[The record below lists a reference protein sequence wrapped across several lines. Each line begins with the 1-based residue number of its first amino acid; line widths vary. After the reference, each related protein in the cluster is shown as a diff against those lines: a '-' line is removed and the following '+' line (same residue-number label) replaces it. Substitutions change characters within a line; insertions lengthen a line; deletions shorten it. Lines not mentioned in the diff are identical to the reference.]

1 MADQKRCALEC
12 ASLQEAADHVSAGDT
27 GGEERAPCALL
38 DPHAVTAAPA
48 PPHPEG
54 PGTGTGPNAR
64 PACPEKRE
72 DESADPVGDGHSD
85 ADHAAR
91 PPPRP
96 DKEAGSG

>member
-1 MADQKRCALEC
+1 MADKKRCALEC
-12 ASLQEAADHVSAGDT
+12 ASLDEAAGHAPCGC
-27 GGEERAPCALL
+27 GEERPPCALL
-38 DPHAVTAAPA
+38 DPHAVTAPE
-48 PPHPEG
+48 PREPEG
-54 PGTGTGPNAR
+54 PGTGTAR
-64 PACPEKRE
+64 PACPKRE